1 MIYIRIF
8 LLASD
13 RNIYIKYI
21 RFIFS
26 FLIRSKIN
34 KKKEENK
41 MLNKIS
47 LCLILLLTIQ
57 LINRTEQN
65 QFNSEKA
72 GAKKDDLLVCLIFN
86 YLKIFSYIFL

>member
-1 MIYIRIF
+1 
-8 LLASD
+8 
-13 RNIYIKYI
+13 
-21 RFIFS
+21 
-26 FLIRSKIN
+26 
-34 KKKEENK
+34 

>member
-1 MIYIRIF
+1 MKHTY
-8 LLASD
+8 LLALVQSHSFL
-13 RNIYIKYI
+13 N
-21 RFIFS
+21 RFI
-26 FLIRSKIN
+26 IHEKE
-34 KKKEENK
+34 KEENK

-86 YLKIFSYIFL
+86 YSKIFSYIFL

>member
-1 MIYIRIF
+1 
-8 LLASD
+8 
-13 RNIYIKYI
+13 
-21 RFIFS
+21 
-26 FLIRSKIN
+26 
-34 KKKEENK
+34 

-72 GAKKDDLLVCLIFN
+72 GAKKDDLLVC
-86 YLKIFSYIFL
+86 